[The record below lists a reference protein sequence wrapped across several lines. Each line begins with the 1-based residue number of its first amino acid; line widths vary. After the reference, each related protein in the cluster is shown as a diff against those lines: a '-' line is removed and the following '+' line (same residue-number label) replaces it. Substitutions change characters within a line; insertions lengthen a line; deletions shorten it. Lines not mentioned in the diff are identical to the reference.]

1 MLRRFQEKQGLLGRY
16 TALLFP
22 GNKGSMKRLKQ
33 IGPLNMLFCLI
44 QALLMISG
52 CGSGGTEYSE
62 PPDEMPDTPDHRFA
76 GYPDYAFD
84 TLPSITSCLRCVD
97 TPDHRVLRDRSDL
110 QPIQSQIDFSETEGC
125 DSAEFVNA
133 FDFDAHTYLIAMVR
147 VGDCI
152 DYLAT
157 RVKQHPDS
165 DTLTS
170 YIDFEV
176 PDGPEG
182 CTVEN
187 ERFKVVELSG
197 VDPDQPINFYG
208 RKTTPHCAK

>member
-1 MLRRFQEKQGLLGRY
+1 MLIR
-16 TALLFP
+16 P
-22 GNKGSMKRLKQ
+22 LKV
-33 IGPLNMLFCLI
+33 LACLI
-44 QALLMISG
+44 PALIMATG
-52 CGSGGTEYSE
+52 CGSDDINNAT
-62 PPDEMPDTPDHRFA
+62 TPEDPQDPEKPRFA
-76 GYPDYAFD
+76 DYPDYAFD

-110 QPIQSQIDFSETEGC
+110 EPIQNQIDFSETEGC
-125 DSAEFVNA
+125 DSAEFVSA
-133 FDFDAHTYLIAMVR
+133 FDFEAHIYLIEMVR

-152 DYLAT
+152 NYLAT
-157 RVKQHPDS
+157 QVKQHPDS
-165 DTLTS
+165 DTLTM

-208 RKTTPHCAK
+208 RKTTPLCRK